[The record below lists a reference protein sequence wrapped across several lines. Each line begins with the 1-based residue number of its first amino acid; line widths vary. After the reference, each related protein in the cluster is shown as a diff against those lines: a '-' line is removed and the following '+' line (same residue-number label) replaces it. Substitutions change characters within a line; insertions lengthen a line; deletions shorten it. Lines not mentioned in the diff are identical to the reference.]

1 MQIVLIALNAVFAS
15 AEIAVLS
22 LNETKLGRMAEQGN
36 GRAKRLVRLTKEPA
50 RFLATIQVAI
60 TLSGFLGSAFAETK
74 LGRMA
79 EQGNGRAKRL
89 VRLTKEPARFLATI
103 QVAITLSGFLGSAF
117 AADNFSEPLVD
128 WMINMGVSI
137 PRATLD
143 AGAVIFITLVLSY
156 FTLIF
161 GELVPK
167 RIAMKKPEQIAMGIS
182 GLVSGISIVFKPIFI
197 TLVLSYF
204 TLIFGE
210 LVPKR
215 IAMKKPEQIAMG
227 ISGLVSGISIVF
239 KPIVSF
245 LSVSTNLVLRLCG
258 IDPKEEEEQVSEEE
272 IRMMVDV
279 GSEKGTIEH
288 QEKEFIQN
296 VFEFNDI
303 MAESIATH
311 RTDVVMLWMEDDM
324 EVWAET
330 IHNSRHT
337 FYPVCDGSPDNV
349 IGVSRHTFYPVC
361 DGSPDNVIGVL
372 NAKDYFRIDDKSR
385 NKVMNQAV
393 YPAYFV
399 LETTKADVLFR
410 NMKANK
416 SAIAIIIDEHGG
428 MTGIVTMNDLV
439 EELVGDLLET
449 TKADVLFRNMKANK
463 SAIAIIIDEHG
474 GMTGIVTMNDLV
486 EELVGDLNDDTED
499 AKLFRNMKANKSAI
513 AIIIDEHGGM
523 TGIVTM
529 NDLVE
534 ELVGDLN
541 DDTEDAK
548 SREPYVEKAEE
559 HTWLVHGNPELEV
572 IEDALGIEIAS
583 EGFDTLSGLI
593 FQKLGVIPEDGTQNI
608 ELEMQGMQKCRE
620 CRFILP
626 VLESTR

>member
-1 MQIVLIALNAVFAS
+1 MDSSMIVLLFFQVILIALNAVFAS

-60 TLSGFLGSAFAETK
+60 TLSGFLGSAFA
-74 LGRMA
+74 
-79 EQGNGRAKRL
+79 
-89 VRLTKEPARFLATI
+89 
-103 QVAITLSGFLGSAF
+103 
-117 AADNFSEPLVD
+117 ADNFSEPLVD
-128 WMINMGVSI
+128 WMIHMGVSI

-143 AGAVIFITLVLSY
+143 AGAVV
-156 FTLIF
+156 
-161 GELVPK
+161 
-167 RIAMKKPEQIAMGIS
+167 
-182 GLVSGISIVFKPIFI
+182 FI

-279 GSEKGTIEH
+279 GSEKGTIEN

-330 IHNSRHT
+330 IHN
-337 FYPVCDGSPDNV
+337 
-349 IGVSRHTFYPVC
+349 SRHTFYPVC

-439 EELVGDLLET
+439 EELVGDL
-449 TKADVLFRNMKANK
+449 
-463 SAIAIIIDEHG
+463 
-474 GMTGIVTMNDLV
+474 
-486 EELVGDLNDDTED
+486 NDDTED
-499 AKLFRNMKANKSAI
+499 AK
-513 AIIIDEHGGM
+513 G
-523 TGIVTM
+523 
-529 NDLVE
+529 
-534 ELVGDLN
+534 
-541 DDTEDAK
+541 
-548 SREPYVEKAEE
+548 REPYVEKVEE

-583 EGFDTLSGLI
+583 EDFDTLSGLV

-608 ELEMQGMQKCRE
+608 ELEMQGMQIHITCIRE
-620 CRFILP
+620 HQIEETVIKIL
-626 VLESTR
+626 

>member
-1 MQIVLIALNAVFAS
+1 MDSSMIVLLFFQIVLIALNAVFAS

-22 LNETKLGRMAEQGN
+22 LNETKLGRMVEQGN
-36 GRAKRLVRLTKEPA
+36 
-50 RFLATIQVAI
+50 
-60 TLSGFLGSAFAETK
+60 S
-74 LGRMA
+74 
-79 EQGNGRAKRL
+79 RAKRL

-128 WMINMGVSI
+128 WMIHMGVSI

-167 RIAMKKPEQIAMGIS
+167 R
-182 GLVSGISIVFKPIFI
+182 V
-197 TLVLSYF
+197 
-204 TLIFGE
+204 
-210 LVPKR
+210 
-215 IAMKKPEQIAMG
+215 AMKKPEQIAMG

-303 MAESIATH
+303 MVESIATH
-311 RTDVVMLWMEDDM
+311 RTDVSMLWMEDDM

-330 IHNSRHT
+330 IHN
-337 FYPVCDGSPDNV
+337 
-349 IGVSRHTFYPVC
+349 SRHTFYPVC

-439 EELVGDLLET
+439 EELVGDL
-449 TKADVLFRNMKANK
+449 
-463 SAIAIIIDEHG
+463 
-474 GMTGIVTMNDLV
+474 
-486 EELVGDLNDDTED
+486 NDDTED
-499 AKLFRNMKANKSAI
+499 AK
-513 AIIIDEHGGM
+513 G
-523 TGIVTM
+523 
-529 NDLVE
+529 
-534 ELVGDLN
+534 
-541 DDTEDAK
+541 
-548 SREPYVEKAEE
+548 REPYVEKAEE

-608 ELEMQGMQKCRE
+608 ELEMQGMQIHITCIRE
-620 CRFILP
+620 HQIEETVIKIL
-626 VLESTR
+626 

>member
-1 MQIVLIALNAVFAS
+1 MGSSMIVLLFFQVVLIALNAVFAS

-22 LNETKLGRMAEQGN
+22 LNETKLERMAE
-36 GRAKRLVRLTKEPA
+36 K
-50 RFLATIQVAI
+50 
-60 TLSGFLGSAFAETK
+60 
-74 LGRMA
+74 
-79 EQGNGRAKRL
+79 GNGRAKRL

-128 WMINMGVSI
+128 WMIHMGVSI

-143 AGAVIFITLVLSY
+143 AGAV
-156 FTLIF
+156 
-161 GELVPK
+161 
-167 RIAMKKPEQIAMGIS
+167 
-182 GLVSGISIVFKPIFI
+182 IFI

-258 IDPKEEEEQVSEEE
+258 IDPNEEEEQVSEEE

-311 RTDVVMLWMEDDM
+311 RTDVVMLWMEEDM

-349 IGVSRHTFYPVC
+349 IGV
-361 DGSPDNVIGVL
+361 L
-372 NAKDYFRIDDKSR
+372 NAKDYFRIEDKSR
-385 NKVMNQAV
+385 NKVMDQAV

-439 EELVGDLLET
+439 EELVGDL
-449 TKADVLFRNMKANK
+449 
-463 SAIAIIIDEHG
+463 
-474 GMTGIVTMNDLV
+474 
-486 EELVGDLNDDTED
+486 NDDTED
-499 AKLFRNMKANKSAI
+499 AK
-513 AIIIDEHGGM
+513 G
-523 TGIVTM
+523 
-529 NDLVE
+529 
-534 ELVGDLN
+534 
-541 DDTEDAK
+541 
-548 SREPYVEKAEE
+548 REPYVEKVEE

-572 IEDALGIEIAS
+572 LEDALGMEIAS

-608 ELEMQGMQKCRE
+608 ELEIQGMQIHITCIRE
-620 CRFILP
+620 HQIEETVIKIL
-626 VLESTR
+626 

>member
-1 MQIVLIALNAVFAS
+1 MDSSMIVLLFFQVILIALNAVFAS

-22 LNETKLGRMAEQGN
+22 LNETKLERMAEQGN
-36 GRAKRLVRLTKEPA
+36 
-50 RFLATIQVAI
+50 
-60 TLSGFLGSAFAETK
+60 S
-74 LGRMA
+74 
-79 EQGNGRAKRL
+79 RAKRL

-128 WMINMGVSI
+128 WMIHMGVSI

-143 AGAVIFITLVLSY
+143 AGAV
-156 FTLIF
+156 
-161 GELVPK
+161 
-167 RIAMKKPEQIAMGIS
+167 
-182 GLVSGISIVFKPIFI
+182 IFI

-349 IGVSRHTFYPVC
+349 IGV
-361 DGSPDNVIGVL
+361 L

-439 EELVGDLLET
+439 EELVGDL
-449 TKADVLFRNMKANK
+449 
-463 SAIAIIIDEHG
+463 
-474 GMTGIVTMNDLV
+474 
-486 EELVGDLNDDTED
+486 NDDTED
-499 AKLFRNMKANKSAI
+499 AK
-513 AIIIDEHGGM
+513 G
-523 TGIVTM
+523 
-529 NDLVE
+529 
-534 ELVGDLN
+534 
-541 DDTEDAK
+541 
-548 SREPYVEKAEE
+548 REPYVEKAEE

-608 ELEMQGMQKCRE
+608 ELEMQGMQIHITCIRE
-620 CRFILP
+620 HQIEETVIKIL
-626 VLESTR
+626 

>member
-1 MQIVLIALNAVFAS
+1 MDSSMIILLFFQVILIALNAVFAS

-60 TLSGFLGSAFAETK
+60 TLSGFLGSAFA
-74 LGRMA
+74 
-79 EQGNGRAKRL
+79 
-89 VRLTKEPARFLATI
+89 
-103 QVAITLSGFLGSAF
+103 
-117 AADNFSEPLVD
+117 ADNFSEPLVD
-128 WMINMGVSI
+128 WMIHMGVSI

-143 AGAVIFITLVLSY
+143 AGAV
-156 FTLIF
+156 
-161 GELVPK
+161 
-167 RIAMKKPEQIAMGIS
+167 
-182 GLVSGISIVFKPIFI
+182 IFI

-303 MAESIATH
+303 MVESIATH
-311 RTDVVMLWMEDDM
+311 RTDVSMLWMEDDM

-330 IHNSRHT
+330 IHN
-337 FYPVCDGSPDNV
+337 
-349 IGVSRHTFYPVC
+349 SRHTFYPVC

-439 EELVGDLLET
+439 EELVGDL
-449 TKADVLFRNMKANK
+449 
-463 SAIAIIIDEHG
+463 
-474 GMTGIVTMNDLV
+474 
-486 EELVGDLNDDTED
+486 NDDTED
-499 AKLFRNMKANKSAI
+499 AK
-513 AIIIDEHGGM
+513 G
-523 TGIVTM
+523 
-529 NDLVE
+529 
-534 ELVGDLN
+534 
-541 DDTEDAK
+541 
-548 SREPYVEKAEE
+548 REPYVEKAEE

-608 ELEMQGMQKCRE
+608 ELEMQGMQIHITCIRE
-620 CRFILP
+620 HQIEETVIKIL
-626 VLESTR
+626 

>member
-1 MQIVLIALNAVFAS
+1 MDSSMIVLLFFQVVLIALNAVFAS

-22 LNETKLGRMAEQGN
+22 LNETKLEKMAE
-36 GRAKRLVRLTKEPA
+36 K
-50 RFLATIQVAI
+50 
-60 TLSGFLGSAFAETK
+60 
-74 LGRMA
+74 
-79 EQGNGRAKRL
+79 GNGRAKRL

-128 WMINMGVSI
+128 WMINMGISI

-143 AGAVIFITLVLSY
+143 AGAV
-156 FTLIF
+156 
-161 GELVPK
+161 
-167 RIAMKKPEQIAMGIS
+167 
-182 GLVSGISIVFKPIFI
+182 IFI

-311 RTDVVMLWMEDDM
+311 RTDVVMLWTEDDM

-330 IHNSRHT
+330 IHN
-337 FYPVCDGSPDNV
+337 
-349 IGVSRHTFYPVC
+349 SRHTFYPVC

-385 NKVMNQAV
+385 NKVMEQAV

-439 EELVGDLLET
+439 EELVGDL
-449 TKADVLFRNMKANK
+449 
-463 SAIAIIIDEHG
+463 
-474 GMTGIVTMNDLV
+474 
-486 EELVGDLNDDTED
+486 
-499 AKLFRNMKANKSAI
+499 
-513 AIIIDEHGGM
+513 
-523 TGIVTM
+523 
-529 NDLVE
+529 
-534 ELVGDLN
+534 N

-548 SREPYVEKAEE
+548 SREPYVEKVEE
-559 HTWLVHGNPELEV
+559 HTWMVHGNPELEV
-572 IEDALGIEIAS
+572 IEDALGMEIAS
-583 EGFDTLSGLI
+583 EGFDTLSGLV

-608 ELEMQGMQKCRE
+608 ELEIQGMQIHITCIRE
-620 CRFILP
+620 HQIEETVIKTL
-626 VLESTR
+626 

>member
-1 MQIVLIALNAVFAS
+1 MGSSMIVLLFFQVVLIALNAVFAS

-22 LNETKLGRMAEQGN
+22 LNETKLERMAEQGN
-36 GRAKRLVRLTKEPA
+36 GRAKRLVRLTKEP
-50 RFLATIQVAI
+50 T
-60 TLSGFLGSAFAETK
+60 
-74 LGRMA
+74 
-79 EQGNGRAKRL
+79 
-89 VRLTKEPARFLATI
+89 RFLATI

-117 AADNFSEPLVD
+117 AADNFSEPLVA

-156 FTLIF
+156 FTLI
-161 GELVPK
+161 L
-167 RIAMKKPEQIAMGIS
+167 
-182 GLVSGISIVFKPIFI
+182 
-197 TLVLSYF
+197 
-204 TLIFGE
+204 GE

-258 IDPKEEEEQVSEEE
+258 IDPEEEEEQVSEEE

-311 RTDVVMLWMEDDM
+311 RTDVSMLWMEDDM

-330 IHNSRHT
+330 IHN
-337 FYPVCDGSPDNV
+337 
-349 IGVSRHTFYPVC
+349 SRHTFYPVC

-439 EELVGDLLET
+439 EELVGDL
-449 TKADVLFRNMKANK
+449 
-463 SAIAIIIDEHG
+463 
-474 GMTGIVTMNDLV
+474 
-486 EELVGDLNDDTED
+486 NDDTED
-499 AKLFRNMKANKSAI
+499 
-513 AIIIDEHGGM
+513 E
-523 TGIVTM
+523 
-529 NDLVE
+529 
-534 ELVGDLN
+534 
-541 DDTEDAK
+541 K
-548 SREPYVEKAEE
+548 SREPYVEKVEE
-559 HTWLVHGNPELEV
+559 HTWMVHGNPELEV
-572 IEDALGIEIAS
+572 IEDALGMEIAS
-583 EGFDTLSGLI
+583 EGFDTLSGLV

-608 ELEMQGMQKCRE
+608 ELEIQGMQIHITCIRE
-620 CRFILP
+620 HQIEETVIKTL
-626 VLESTR
+626 

>member
-1 MQIVLIALNAVFAS
+1 MGSSMIVLLFFQVVLIALNAVFAS

-22 LNETKLGRMAEQGN
+22 LNETKLE
-36 GRAKRLVRLTKEPA
+36 
-50 RFLATIQVAI
+50 
-60 TLSGFLGSAFAETK
+60 
-74 LGRMA
+74 RMA

-156 FTLIF
+156 FTLIL

-182 GLVSGISIVFKPIFI
+182 GLVSGISI
-197 TLVLSYF
+197 
-204 TLIFGE
+204 
-210 LVPKR
+210 
-215 IAMKKPEQIAMG
+215 M
-227 ISGLVSGISIVF
+227 F

-258 IDPKEEEEQVSEEE
+258 IDPEEEEEQVSEEE

-311 RTDVVMLWMEDDM
+311 RTDVSMLWMEDDM

-330 IHNSRHT
+330 IHN
-337 FYPVCDGSPDNV
+337 
-349 IGVSRHTFYPVC
+349 SRHTFYPVC

-439 EELVGDLLET
+439 EELVGDL
-449 TKADVLFRNMKANK
+449 
-463 SAIAIIIDEHG
+463 
-474 GMTGIVTMNDLV
+474 
-486 EELVGDLNDDTED
+486 NDDTED
-499 AKLFRNMKANKSAI
+499 
-513 AIIIDEHGGM
+513 E
-523 TGIVTM
+523 
-529 NDLVE
+529 
-534 ELVGDLN
+534 
-541 DDTEDAK
+541 K
-548 SREPYVEKAEE
+548 SREPYVEKVEE
-559 HTWLVHGNPELEV
+559 HTWMVHGNPELEV
-572 IEDALGIEIAS
+572 IEDALGMEIAS
-583 EGFDTLSGLI
+583 EGFDTLSGLV

-608 ELEMQGMQKCRE
+608 ELEIQGMQIHITCIRE
-620 CRFILP
+620 HQIEETVIKML
-626 VLESTR
+626 

>member
-1 MQIVLIALNAVFAS
+1 MDSSMIVLLFFQVVLIALNAVFAS

-22 LNETKLGRMAEQGN
+22 LNETKLGRM
-36 GRAKRLVRLTKEPA
+36 V
-50 RFLATIQVAI
+50 
-60 TLSGFLGSAFAETK
+60 
-74 LGRMA
+74 

-182 GLVSGISIVFKPIFI
+182 GLVSGISIVFKPI
-197 TLVLSYF
+197 
-204 TLIFGE
+204 
-210 LVPKR
+210 
-215 IAMKKPEQIAMG
+215 
-227 ISGLVSGISIVF
+227 
-239 KPIVSF
+239 VSF

-258 IDPKEEEEQVSEEE
+258 IDPNEEEEQVSEEE

-311 RTDVVMLWMEDDM
+311 RTDVVMLWMEEDM

-337 FYPVCDGSPDNV
+337 FYPVCDGSPDN
-349 IGVSRHTFYPVC
+349 I
-361 DGSPDNVIGVL
+361 IGVL
-372 NAKDYFRIDDKSR
+372 NAKDYFRIEDKSR

-416 SAIAIIIDEHGG
+416 
-428 MTGIVTMNDLV
+428 N
-439 EELVGDLLET
+439 
-449 TKADVLFRNMKANK
+449 
-463 SAIAIIIDEHG
+463 
-474 GMTGIVTMNDLV
+474 
-486 EELVGDLNDDTED
+486 
-499 AKLFRNMKANKSAI
+499 AI

-548 SREPYVEKAEE
+548 SREPYVEKVEE

-572 IEDALGIEIAS
+572 LEDALGMEIVS

-593 FQKLGVIPEDGTQNI
+593 FQKLGVIPEDGIQNI
-608 ELEMQGMQKCRE
+608 ELEIQGMQIHITCIRE
-620 CRFILP
+620 HQIEETVIKTL
-626 VLESTR
+626 

>member
-1 MQIVLIALNAVFAS
+1 MGSSMIVLLFFQVVLIALNAVFAS

-22 LNETKLGRMAEQGN
+22 LNETKLE
-36 GRAKRLVRLTKEPA
+36 
-50 RFLATIQVAI
+50 
-60 TLSGFLGSAFAETK
+60 
-74 LGRMA
+74 RMA

-156 FTLIF
+156 FTLI
-161 GELVPK
+161 L
-167 RIAMKKPEQIAMGIS
+167 
-182 GLVSGISIVFKPIFI
+182 
-197 TLVLSYF
+197 
-204 TLIFGE
+204 GE

-258 IDPKEEEEQVSEEE
+258 IDPEEEEEQVSEEE
-272 IRMMVDV
+272 ISMMVDV

-311 RTDVVMLWMEDDM
+311 RTDVSMLWMEDDM

-349 IGVSRHTFYPVC
+349 IGVLY
-361 DGSPDNVIGVL
+361 
-372 NAKDYFRIDDKSR
+372 AKDYFRIDDKSR

-439 EELVGDLLET
+439 EELVGDL
-449 TKADVLFRNMKANK
+449 
-463 SAIAIIIDEHG
+463 
-474 GMTGIVTMNDLV
+474 
-486 EELVGDLNDDTED
+486 NDDTED
-499 AKLFRNMKANKSAI
+499 
-513 AIIIDEHGGM
+513 E
-523 TGIVTM
+523 
-529 NDLVE
+529 
-534 ELVGDLN
+534 
-541 DDTEDAK
+541 K
-548 SREPYVEKAEE
+548 SREPYVEKVEE
-559 HTWLVHGNPELEV
+559 HTWMVHGNPELEV
-572 IEDALGIEIAS
+572 IEDALGMEIAS
-583 EGFDTLSGLI
+583 EGFDTLSGLV

-608 ELEMQGMQKCRE
+608 ELEIQGMQIHITCIRE
-620 CRFILP
+620 HQIEETVIKML
-626 VLESTR
+626 

>member
-1 MQIVLIALNAVFAS
+1 MGSSMIVLLFFQVVLIALNAVFAS

-22 LNETKLGRMAEQGN
+22 LNETKLERMAE
-36 GRAKRLVRLTKEPA
+36 K
-50 RFLATIQVAI
+50 
-60 TLSGFLGSAFAETK
+60 
-74 LGRMA
+74 
-79 EQGNGRAKRL
+79 GNGRAKRL

-167 RIAMKKPEQIAMGIS
+167 RI
-182 GLVSGISIVFKPIFI
+182 
-197 TLVLSYF
+197 T
-204 TLIFGE
+204 
-210 LVPKR
+210 
-215 IAMKKPEQIAMG
+215 MKKPEQIAMG

-349 IGVSRHTFYPVC
+349 IGV
-361 DGSPDNVIGVL
+361 L
-372 NAKDYFRIDDKSR
+372 NAKDYFRIEDKSR
-385 NKVMNQAV
+385 NKVMEQAV

-439 EELVGDLLET
+439 EELVGDL
-449 TKADVLFRNMKANK
+449 
-463 SAIAIIIDEHG
+463 
-474 GMTGIVTMNDLV
+474 
-486 EELVGDLNDDTED
+486 NDDTED
-499 AKLFRNMKANKSAI
+499 VK
-513 AIIIDEHGGM
+513 G
-523 TGIVTM
+523 
-529 NDLVE
+529 
-534 ELVGDLN
+534 
-541 DDTEDAK
+541 
-548 SREPYVEKAEE
+548 REPYVEKVEE
-559 HTWLVHGNPELEV
+559 NTWLVHGNPELEV
-572 IEDALGIEIAS
+572 IEEALGMEIAS
-583 EGFDTLSGLI
+583 EGFDTLSGLL

-608 ELEMQGMQKCRE
+608 ELEMQGMQIHITCIRE
-620 CRFILP
+620 HQIEETVIKTL
-626 VLESTR
+626 

>member
-1 MQIVLIALNAVFAS
+1 MGSSMIVLLFFQVVLIALNAVFAS

-22 LNETKLGRMAEQGN
+22 LNETKLERMAE
-36 GRAKRLVRLTKEPA
+36 K
-50 RFLATIQVAI
+50 
-60 TLSGFLGSAFAETK
+60 
-74 LGRMA
+74 
-79 EQGNGRAKRL
+79 GNGRAKRL

-128 WMINMGVSI
+128 WMIHMGVSI

-143 AGAVIFITLVLSY
+143 AGAV
-156 FTLIF
+156 
-161 GELVPK
+161 
-167 RIAMKKPEQIAMGIS
+167 
-182 GLVSGISIVFKPIFI
+182 IFI

-258 IDPKEEEEQVSEEE
+258 IDPEEEEEQVSEEE

-311 RTDVVMLWMEDDM
+311 RTDVVMLWMEDNM
-324 EVWAET
+324 EVWAEI
-330 IHNSRHT
+330 IHN
-337 FYPVCDGSPDNV
+337 
-349 IGVSRHTFYPVC
+349 SRHTFYPVC

-372 NAKDYFRIDDKSR
+372 NAKDYFRIEDKSR
-385 NKVMNQAV
+385 NKVMEQAV

-416 SAIAIIIDEHGG
+416 
-428 MTGIVTMNDLV
+428 N
-439 EELVGDLLET
+439 
-449 TKADVLFRNMKANK
+449 
-463 SAIAIIIDEHG
+463 AIAIIIDEHG

-486 EELVGDLNDDTED
+486 EELVGDLNDDIED
-499 AKLFRNMKANKSAI
+499 AK
-513 AIIIDEHGGM
+513 G
-523 TGIVTM
+523 
-529 NDLVE
+529 
-534 ELVGDLN
+534 
-541 DDTEDAK
+541 
-548 SREPYVEKAEE
+548 REPYVEKVEE

-572 IEDALGIEIAS
+572 IEEALGMEIAS
-583 EGFDTLSGLI
+583 EGFDTLSGLL

-608 ELEMQGMQKCRE
+608 ELEIQGMQIHITCIRE
-620 CRFILP
+620 HQIEETVIKTL
-626 VLESTR
+626 

>member
-1 MQIVLIALNAVFAS
+1 MDSSMIVLLFFQVVLIALNAVFAS

-60 TLSGFLGSAFAETK
+60 TLSGFLGSAFA
-74 LGRMA
+74 
-79 EQGNGRAKRL
+79 
-89 VRLTKEPARFLATI
+89 
-103 QVAITLSGFLGSAF
+103 
-117 AADNFSEPLVD
+117 ADNFSEPLVD
-128 WMINMGVSI
+128 WMIHMGVSI

-143 AGAVIFITLVLSY
+143 AGAV
-156 FTLIF
+156 
-161 GELVPK
+161 
-167 RIAMKKPEQIAMGIS
+167 
-182 GLVSGISIVFKPIFI
+182 IFI

-279 GSEKGTIEH
+279 GSEKGTIEY

-311 RTDVVMLWMEDDM
+311 RTDVSMLWMEDDM
-324 EVWAET
+324 EVWAEA
-330 IHNSRHT
+330 IHN
-337 FYPVCDGSPDNV
+337 
-349 IGVSRHTFYPVC
+349 SRHTFYPVC

-385 NKVMNQAV
+385 NKVMDQAV

-416 SAIAIIIDEHGG
+416 
-428 MTGIVTMNDLV
+428 N
-439 EELVGDLLET
+439 
-449 TKADVLFRNMKANK
+449 
-463 SAIAIIIDEHG
+463 
-474 GMTGIVTMNDLV
+474 
-486 EELVGDLNDDTED
+486 
-499 AKLFRNMKANKSAI
+499 AI

-548 SREPYVEKAEE
+548 SREPYVEKVEE
-559 HTWLVHGNPELEV
+559 HTWLVHGNLELEV
-572 IEDALGIEIAS
+572 LEDALGMEIVS

-608 ELEMQGMQKCRE
+608 ELEIQGMQIHITCIRE
-620 CRFILP
+620 HQIEETVIKIL
-626 VLESTR
+626 

>member
-1 MQIVLIALNAVFAS
+1 MGSSMIVLLFFQVVLIALNAVFAS

-22 LNETKLGRMAEQGN
+22 LNETKLERMAEKGN
-36 GRAKRLVRLTKEPA
+36 GRAKRLVRL
-50 RFLATIQVAI
+50 I
-60 TLSGFLGSAFAETK
+60 
-74 LGRMA
+74 
-79 EQGNGRAKRL
+79 
-89 VRLTKEPARFLATI
+89 KEPARFLATI

-182 GLVSGISIVFKPIFI
+182 GLVSGISIVFKPI
-197 TLVLSYF
+197 
-204 TLIFGE
+204 
-210 LVPKR
+210 
-215 IAMKKPEQIAMG
+215 
-227 ISGLVSGISIVF
+227 
-239 KPIVSF
+239 VSF

-258 IDPKEEEEQVSEEE
+258 IDPDEEEEQVSEEE

-311 RTDVVMLWMEDDM
+311 RTDVVMLWMEDNM

-349 IGVSRHTFYPVC
+349 IGV
-361 DGSPDNVIGVL
+361 L
-372 NAKDYFRIDDKSR
+372 NAKDYFRIEDKSR
-385 NKVMNQAV
+385 NKVMEQAV

-416 SAIAIIIDEHGG
+416 
-428 MTGIVTMNDLV
+428 N
-439 EELVGDLLET
+439 
-449 TKADVLFRNMKANK
+449 
-463 SAIAIIIDEHG
+463 AIAIIIDEHG

-499 AKLFRNMKANKSAI
+499 AK
-513 AIIIDEHGGM
+513 G
-523 TGIVTM
+523 
-529 NDLVE
+529 
-534 ELVGDLN
+534 
-541 DDTEDAK
+541 
-548 SREPYVEKAEE
+548 REPYVEKVEE

-572 IEDALGIEIAS
+572 IEEALGMEIAS
-583 EGFDTLSGLI
+583 EGFDTLSGLV

-608 ELEMQGMQKCRE
+608 ELEIQGMQIHITCIRE
-620 CRFILP
+620 HQIEETVIKTL
-626 VLESTR
+626 

>member
-1 MQIVLIALNAVFAS
+1 MGSSMIVLLFFQVVLIALNAVFAS

-22 LNETKLGRMAEQGN
+22 LNETKLERMAEQGN
-36 GRAKRLVRLTKEPA
+36 GRAKRLVRLT
-50 RFLATIQVAI
+50 Q
-60 TLSGFLGSAFAETK
+60 
-74 LGRMA
+74 
-79 EQGNGRAKRL
+79 
-89 VRLTKEPARFLATI
+89 EPARFLATI

-182 GLVSGISIVFKPIFI
+182 GLVSGISIVFKPI
-197 TLVLSYF
+197 
-204 TLIFGE
+204 
-210 LVPKR
+210 
-215 IAMKKPEQIAMG
+215 
-227 ISGLVSGISIVF
+227 
-239 KPIVSF
+239 VSF

-258 IDPKEEEEQVSEEE
+258 IDPEEEEEQVSEEE

-311 RTDVVMLWMEDDM
+311 RTDVSMLWMEDDM

-330 IHNSRHT
+330 IHN
-337 FYPVCDGSPDNV
+337 
-349 IGVSRHTFYPVC
+349 SRHTFYPVC

-439 EELVGDLLET
+439 EELVGDL
-449 TKADVLFRNMKANK
+449 
-463 SAIAIIIDEHG
+463 
-474 GMTGIVTMNDLV
+474 
-486 EELVGDLNDDTED
+486 NDDTED
-499 AKLFRNMKANKSAI
+499 
-513 AIIIDEHGGM
+513 E
-523 TGIVTM
+523 
-529 NDLVE
+529 
-534 ELVGDLN
+534 
-541 DDTEDAK
+541 K
-548 SREPYVEKAEE
+548 SREPYVEKVEE
-559 HTWLVHGNPELEV
+559 HTWMVHGNPELEV
-572 IEDALGIEIAS
+572 IEDALGMEIAS
-583 EGFDTLSGLI
+583 EGFDTLSGLV
-593 FQKLGVIPEDGTQNI
+593 FQKLGVIPEDGAQNI
-608 ELEMQGMQKCRE
+608 ELEIQGMQIHITCIRE
-620 CRFILP
+620 HQIEETVIKML
-626 VLESTR
+626 

>member
-1 MQIVLIALNAVFAS
+1 MDSSMIVLLFFQVILIALNAVFAS

-60 TLSGFLGSAFAETK
+60 TLSGFLGSAFA
-74 LGRMA
+74 
-79 EQGNGRAKRL
+79 
-89 VRLTKEPARFLATI
+89 
-103 QVAITLSGFLGSAF
+103 
-117 AADNFSEPLVD
+117 ADNFSEPLVD
-128 WMINMGVSI
+128 WMIHMGVSI

-143 AGAVIFITLVLSY
+143 AGAVV
-156 FTLIF
+156 
-161 GELVPK
+161 
-167 RIAMKKPEQIAMGIS
+167 
-182 GLVSGISIVFKPIFI
+182 FI

-349 IGVSRHTFYPVC
+349 IGV
-361 DGSPDNVIGVL
+361 L

-439 EELVGDLLET
+439 EELVGDL
-449 TKADVLFRNMKANK
+449 
-463 SAIAIIIDEHG
+463 
-474 GMTGIVTMNDLV
+474 
-486 EELVGDLNDDTED
+486 NDDTED
-499 AKLFRNMKANKSAI
+499 AK
-513 AIIIDEHGGM
+513 G
-523 TGIVTM
+523 
-529 NDLVE
+529 
-534 ELVGDLN
+534 
-541 DDTEDAK
+541 
-548 SREPYVEKAEE
+548 REPYVEKAEE

-608 ELEMQGMQKCRE
+608 ELEMQGMQIHITCIRE
-620 CRFILP
+620 HQIEETVIKIL
-626 VLESTR
+626 